1 MKFKIILS
9 FLCLMVFLQ
18 FIISPVYA
26 EDEYGF
32 RNWDLCDVD
41 NINENIYNQIDAIS
55 EDYFDSE
62 KLEDN
67 VLIYL
72 DSNLYDTVWTNYYTE
87 SSTNNDFFKN
97 NIESG
102 NIISTS
108 TVHPDSIVYTYNNIN
123 TQGDYYFGRDP
134 KVITQEY
141 LEVIDYSTDNDSLNI
156 DKFNYNV
163 STINSNNSED
173 SEEFNINLNYET
185 VAPELNMSYRND
197 SESKLSSL
205 KYLDGGSVESI
216 DTYSCI
222 GCMPC
227 EYLGLENKNFE
238 PVSDEF
244 YDSYEGYKE
253 NFVNDSSALM
263 LRHNSQEYVDGE
275 KFKSDLELSYYI
287 DGVIYYK

>member
-1 MKFKIILS
+1 MKLKIFNVLLLLLLLQLIL
-9 FLCLMVFLQ
+9 VP
-18 FIISPVYA
+18 IYA
-26 EDEYGF
+26 EDEYGCG
-32 RNWDLCDVD
+32 NWDICDVD

-72 DSNLYDTVWTNYYTE
+72 DSNLYDTVWTKYYTE